1 MTELRRVDRLMAQR
15 VEVAIVFRNMLG
27 VEDAATYMAGNKV
40 PRPVAERVLAT
51 PLSTRQCV
59 DKTVD

>member
-27 VEDAATYMAGNKV
+27 VEDAASYMMANDV
-40 PRPVAERVLAT
+40 PRQVAERVLAS
-51 PLSTRQCV
+51 PLSTRKCV
-59 DKTVD
+59 DQTVD

>member
-27 VEDAATYMAGNKV
+27 VEDAASYMADNDV
-40 PRPVAERVLAT
+40 PRQVAERVLAT

>member
-27 VEDAATYMAGNKV
+27 VEDAAMYMTANEV
-40 PRPVAERVLAT
+40 PGRVAERVLAS
-51 PLSTRQCV
+51 PLSTRKCV
-59 DKTVD
+59 DETVD